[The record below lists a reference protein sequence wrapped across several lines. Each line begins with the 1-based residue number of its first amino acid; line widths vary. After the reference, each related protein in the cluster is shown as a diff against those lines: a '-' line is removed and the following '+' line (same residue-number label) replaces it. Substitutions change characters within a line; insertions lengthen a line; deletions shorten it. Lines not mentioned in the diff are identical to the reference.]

1 MLDRWRDFRRR
12 QRQRL
17 HVTNRPLL
25 PPSDHGDEQLTYDL
39 LSDLQPRESGQPAGA
54 RPSGAQPSGAQ
65 PSGAQPTGTP
75 HPGGDPNGG
84 ETKWPQGVPSAP
96 GQRGRR
102 QYGQAGR
109 PLNRQSPFYVG
120 FVGAIGVLTAY
131 GLWQAISSLDTVITL
146 LVVAFFLTLALNP
159 LVEVLVRRGLSR
171 GPSVAAVFV
180 VVSLLFTLLGLVV
193 VPPVSQQGADLAN
206 NAPRYLD
213 EVLRNSRLME
223 LDQHYG
229 VFAKLQEEFTKRVND
244 GSFMSQVAGGV
255 LGAGRIIASGIFSTL
270 TVLVLTLYFLSSLPA
285 LKQAAYAVVPASRR
299 PRFIS
304 LSEEIMRRVGS
315 YAIGQVAVATVNAF
329 CAWIMMSIVGIPYAA
344 VLAVAVGFLGL
355 VPMVGA
361 TLGAAV
367 VAAVALFDD
376 PRKAIIAIVYFIVYQ
391 QTENYLV
398 APRIMQRTVSVPGAV
413 TVVAALTGGT
423 LLGMLGA
430 LLAIPAAAGL
440 LLLYEEVLVP
450 RQRRV

>member
-1 MLDRWRDFRRR
+1 MFDRVRDFRRR
-12 QRQRL
+12 QRDRL
-17 HVTNRPLL
+17 RESNRPLIAWA
-25 PPSDHGDEQLTYDL
+25 PEPEDEQLTHDL
-39 LSDLQPRESGQPAGA
+39 LGDVLPLADGDRAAGDRA
-54 RPSGAQPSGAQ
+54 A
-65 PSGAQPTGTP
+65 
-75 HPGGDPNGG
+75 GDRAAGDRAAA
-84 ETKWPQGVPSAP
+84 T
-96 GQRGRR
+96 RR
-102 QYGQAGR
+102 RYGQAGR

-146 LVVAFFLTLALNP
+146 LVVSFFLTLALNP
-159 LVEVLVRRGLSR
+159 VVEVLVRRGMSR
-171 GPSVAAVFV
+171 GPSVTVVFGFLVLVFV
-180 VVSLLFTLLGLVV
+180 LLGFVV
-193 VPPVSQQGADLAN
+193 GPPVTQQGTELAN
-206 NAPRYLD
+206 NAPAYLD
-213 EVLRNSRLME
+213 QLLRNPRLQD
-223 LDQHYG
+223 LDQHYQ
-229 VFAKLQEEFTKRVND
+229 VFAKLQDEFSKRITD
-244 GSFMSQVAGGV
+244 GTFMSQVAGGV
-255 LGAGRIIASGIFSTL
+255 LGAGRVIASGIFSTL
-270 TVLVLTLYFLSSLPA
+270 TVLVLSLYFLSSLPA

-315 YAIGQVAVATVNAF
+315 YAIGQVVVATVNAF
-329 CAWIMMSIVGIPYAA
+329 CAWIMMEIVGIPYAA

-361 TLGAAV
+361 TLGAVLVATVAV
-367 VAAVALFDD
+367 FDD

-413 TVVAALTGGT
+413 TVIAALAGGT